1 MRSATA
7 DEGSY
12 RCTRE
17 ETEGKGGHR
26 LHFKAETGDERAE
39 TKLFRG
45 KGGVIRSR
53 NEGGEGGRERAVI
66 QMKSKEKKMP
76 NVEKELQ
83 CLRVPGWAWV
93 RAGVN
98 KPTA

>member
-1 MRSATA
+1 M
-7 DEGSY
+7 
-12 RCTRE
+12 
-17 ETEGKGGHR
+17 
-26 LHFKAETGDERAE
+26 KAPTGAQEKRQKE
-39 TKLFRG
+39 K
-45 KGGVIRSR
+45 GVIDYILKLKRGM
-53 NEGGEGGRERAVI
+53 NEPKQNFSGAKGESSEVGMREGREGGRERAVI

>member
-1 MRSATA
+1 MGWERRVEESGGGLQSSGVGMR
-7 DEGSY
+7 EG
-12 RCTRE
+12 RE
-17 ETEGKGGHR
+17 EK
-26 LHFKAETGDERAE
+26 
-39 TKLFRG
+39 
-45 KGGVIRSR
+45 
-53 NEGGEGGRERAVI
+53 AVI
-66 QMKSKEKKMP
+66 QMKSKKMP